1 MEERYHRTRLLN
13 NEASKRFRM
22 KRRAE
27 AETLR
32 VSSVVLNKVNRT
44 MKARENTLLAMRKV
58 LRKACSDINQN
69 DNSCEEELDCLKLP
83 ERLNQI
89 ARKDPRMDIP
99 NQRLVNES
107 KVIRNTPG
115 LDLLE
120 LESQRLET
128 FFRRPL
134 KKGPGVVSR
143 LEDEEFLDLLQ
154 HIRDSSEDKKKV
166 QEEEATAPTSRPVSV
181 IVRRPV
187 SKPVTEVPLLSER
200 TCSNSTSFVPI
211 LPKPIPQPR
220 VTSRKEDA
228 IKKMVSSSVEVIPID
243 KNYQRR
249 KPFPQQIKPDLTLS
263 VQRLGLPPGTAIKR
277 VRVPSA
283 KPKHVPI
290 ILKSRMT
297 EKNLL
302 KDVTMKTGVEIFP
315 ISKNQKMKP
324 RFPPSKPHVTITR
337 VKPEVKPEPCSLDS
351 LFPISGNTDPPLD
364 KPDLPLLEVS
374 RQSSI
379 LWNINVTHPVPSD
392 PEAGSNIKIKQELED
407 IIGA

>member
-1 MEERYHRTRLLN
+1 
-13 NEASKRFRM
+13 M

-32 VSSVVLNKVNRT
+32 VSSVVLSKVNRT
-44 MKARENTLLAMRKV
+44 MKARENTLLEMRKV

-89 ARKDPRMDIP
+89 VRKDPRMDIP

-128 FFRRPL
+128 FFHRPL

-143 LEDEEFLDLLQ
+143 LEDEEFLDLLR
-154 HIRDSSEDKKKV
+154 HIRDSSEDTRRV
-166 QEEEATAPTSRPVSV
+166 QEEEEAATAPTSRPVSV

-187 SKPVTEVPLLSER
+187 SEPVTEVPLLSER
-200 TCSNSTSFVPI
+200 TSNSTSFVPI

-220 VTSRKEDA
+220 VTARKEDA

-243 KNYQRR
+243 KNYQRK
-249 KPFPQQIKPDLTLS
+249 KPFPQQVKPDLTLS

-290 ILKSRMT
+290 ILRSRMT

-302 KDVTMKTGVEIFP
+302 KDVTKKTGVEIFP
-315 ISKNQKMKP
+315 ISKNQRMKP
-324 RFPPSKPHVTITR
+324 RFPPTKPHVTITR
-337 VKPEVKPEPCSLDS
+337 VQPEVKPEPCSLDS

-364 KPDLPLLEVS
+364 KPHLPLLEVS

-392 PEAGSNIKIKQELED
+392 PEAGSGIKIKQELED